1 MFNDKKKKIFSNQ
14 LEPISNRVIIGGLE
28 EDEFLNL
35 PTKELILQERQAEAE
50 AEVQQ
55 YVNDTLVQAKQ
66 EAEAMIAK
74 AKADEQAIRDN
85 AYNEGFQKGEQE
97 GRVAIENEYR
107 ILLEDAQ
114 NIIQA
119 IEHEKREALE
129 EEEEAMLEFIFKIA
143 KKIIVKDLS
152 FDKEPLLDLLR
163 KSINYL
169 DFKQEILVS
178 LPSESAK
185 ALNDFKAEF
194 TAEFPDLESLT
205 ITADQS
211 LDNGD
216 LIVESKK
223 QRLDLRLDAQMETLL
238 NDLKHIR
245 KYSKTVSEAKT
256 EDKQDELEVQVNNKD
271 SQQNIISEN
280 ITEIDINSNEESVTS
295 EDLDDMGDF
304 SSLMEG
310 LDIDLNN
317 DET

>member
-55 YVNDTLVQAKQ
+55 YDNDTLVQAKQ

-74 AKADEQAIRDN
+74 AKAEEQAIRDN

>member
-74 AKADEQAIRDN
+74 AKAEEQAIRDN

>member
-74 AKADEQAIRDN
+74 AKAEEQAIRDN

-114 NIIQA
+114 KIIQA